1 VIEATRRGI
10 HVATTFERYQED
22 GIRIDQYVEKMENN
36 KAQFVQNIEQSLI
49 RDEHQE
55 FFADQ
60 ALHFLVITED
70 WCIDSVQ
77 FIPVLARLAQ
87 DNKDIDIRVLRRDEN
102 TDLAEQYPRKD
113 GYNAI
118 PVVVIFDSDG
128 NELGSIVERPEQA
141 SKEMA
146 EETRKFQEA
155 NPDLDGIKRN
165 IDRMPEETQE
175 KVKGHSRR
183 WRMTQQ
189 DRFTDLMLEEVREVI
204 ESAEK
209 QSAA

>member
-1 VIEATRRGI
+1 MP
-10 HVATTFERYQED
+10 TTFERYQND
-22 GIRIDQYVEKMENN
+22 SIRIDQYVDSMEDNQS
-36 KAQFVQNIEQSLI
+36 QFVQNIDQAMI
-49 RDEHQE
+49 RDEDLEHFKNQK
-55 FFADQ
+55 
-60 ALHFLVITED
+60 LHFLVITED

-87 DNKDIDIRVLRRDEN
+87 DNEGIDIGVLRRDEN
-102 TDLAEQYPRKD
+102 TELAEQYPRKD

-118 PVVVIFDSDG
+118 PVIVIFDGDG
-128 NELGSIVERPEQA
+128 NELGAIVERPAQA

-155 NPDLDGIKRN
+155 NPELDGIERN

-175 KVKGHSRR
+175 QVKAHSRR

-189 DRFTDLMLEEVREVI
+189 DRFADLMLEEVREII
-204 ESAEK
+204 ESGGKEN
-209 QSAA
+209 AA

>member
-1 VIEATRRGI
+1 MS
-10 HVATTFERYQED
+10 TTFERYQND
-22 GIRIDQYVEKMENN
+22 SIRIDQYIDTMENN
-36 KAQFVQNIEQSLI
+36 QGQFVQNIDQAMI
-49 RDEHQE
+49 RDEDLE
-55 FFADQ
+55 FFKDQ
-60 ALHFLVITED
+60 QLHFLVITED

-87 DNKDIDIRVLRRDEN
+87 DNEGIEIGILRRDEN
-102 TDLAEQYPRKD
+102 TELAEEYPRKD

-118 PVVVIFDSDG
+118 PVIVVFDGDG
-128 NELGSIVERPEQA
+128 NELGAIVERPEQA

-165 IDRMPEETQE
+165 IDKMPEETQE

-189 DRFTDLMLEEVREVI
+189 DRFTDLMLEEVREI
-204 ESAEK
+204 IKSGAKEN
-209 QSAA
+209 AA

>member
-1 VIEATRRGI
+1 MAQAFEHFQNDA
-10 HVATTFERYQED
+10 VA
-22 GIRIDQYVEKMENN
+22 IDTYIDSMENN
-36 KAQFVQNIEQSLI
+36 RSQFVQNADQTIIQE
-49 RDEHQE
+49 EHAA

-60 ALHFLVITED
+60 ELKFLVITED

-77 FIPVLARLAQ
+77 FIPVLVKLAGE
-87 DNKDIDIRVLRRDEN
+87 NPGIELRVLRRDEH

-118 PVVVIFDSDG
+118 PVIIIFDGDG

-141 SKEMA
+141 SAEMA

-165 IDRMPEETQE
+165 IDKMPEDTKEA
-175 KVKGHSRR
+175 VKTHSRK

-189 DRFTDLMLEEVREVI
+189 DRFTDLLLIELREIVD
-204 ESAEK
+204 SARK
-209 QSAA
+209 ATTA